1 MDFNPSGK
9 SLSLSAAD
17 FHVSFA
23 SVYRWRS
30 SKLLFS
36 DVFTF
41 LGGGVG
47 GEEVASGVKLNSC
60 HVRSSLTL
68 CVSSSHDPIVRPHSP
83 H

>member
-41 LGGGVG
+41 LGGGG
-47 GEEVASGVKLNSC
+47 GQRGSGLRCEAEQLSCQAFINS
-60 HVRSSLTL
+60 V
-68 CVSSSHDPIVRPHSP
+68 CVSQS
-83 H
+83 